1 MVEILVVVAVIG
13 IISALVLPQFANIK
27 NEADMSV
34 ARQQQ
39 AQLQTA
45 LNNWM
50 AARSGNPGG
59 MAAAR
64 SDYTAQSGAKLQLL
78 QNYLQPSTYAALTG
92 SGDTVRSSALSNSR
106 AYLEFSSWTVGGAP
120 PTILWINQ

>member
-27 NEADMSV
+27 NEADISV

-45 LNNWM
+45 LNNWI
-50 AARSGNPGG
+50 AARSGNQGG
-59 MAAAR
+59 VAAAR
-64 SDYTAQSGAKLQLL
+64 SEYNSQGGAKLQLL

-92 SGDTVRSSALSNSR
+92 SGDTVRSSALLNSS
-106 AYLEFSSWTVGGAP
+106 AYLEFSTWTLGGQP
-120 PTILWINQ
+120 PTILWVNQ